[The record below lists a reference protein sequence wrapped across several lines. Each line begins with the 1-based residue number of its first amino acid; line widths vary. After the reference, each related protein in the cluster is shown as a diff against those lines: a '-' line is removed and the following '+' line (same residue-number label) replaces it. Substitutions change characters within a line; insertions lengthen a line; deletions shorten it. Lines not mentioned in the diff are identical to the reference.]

1 MRARRESTAVTQ
13 KPGAPAGALGHSTNI
28 LQILTL
34 LFLPRLLGCLVEF
47 SFHVTAELNLI
58 LQPSLDVSHTK
69 GFGPPPAGCLQG
81 HLCLQMGC
89 RDEICKSMS
98 QQGVVWKGAAGNSL
112 VVLGEQGRHP
122 KSQRPAGL

>member
-34 LFLPRLLGCLVEF
+34 VFLPRLLGCLVEF

-69 GFGPPPAGCLQG
+69 GFGPPPLGV
-81 HLCLQMGC
+81 C
-89 RDEICKSMS
+89 RGICVSRR
-98 QQGVVWKGAAGNSL
+98 VVVMRFASPCHSKEWSGKELLETA
-112 VVLGEQGRHP
+112 
-122 KSQRPAGL
+122 